1 MFETIIVSLFWCG
14 IKLHVKYQLLQG
26 FLGPSWIHFSC
37 IGSCSHWL
45 VTASQ
50 GRATATGKWF
60 KLAPRWFLDKN
71 KLTDVFEYGSIEKFQ
86 VSQALWYDYRL
97 SWCLYQSPM
106 LLHLRSQVLEVFEW
120 APVLFSSTSSLS
132 NVHVNEA
139 WVRRL
144 HSDLEPRPSTVSEL
158 PF

>member
-1 MFETIIVSLFWCG
+1 MLWDKFLLGFETIIVILVWHQAPCQIWTTPG
-14 IKLHVKYQLLQG
+14 IPRTKLNPF
-26 FLGPSWIHFSC
+26 FLHW
-37 IGSCSHWL
+37 SCSHWL
-45 VTASQ
+45 VTASL
-50 GRATATGKWF
+50 GRATATGKWI
-60 KLAPRWFLDKN
+60 KLALRWFLDK
-71 KLTDVFEYGSIEKFQ
+71 KFL
-86 VSQALWYDYRL
+86 VSLALWYDYRP

-120 APVLFSSTSSLS
+120 AQVLFSSTSSLS